1 LITDTASSS
10 LATTHAPY
18 DRIISDLLA
27 KGWSV
32 TPDFVQT
39 DILACLRQAASRYWN
54 DQHFHRAGI
63 GKGNNHA
70 VYNDVRTDYVMWID
84 PVDAATAIKQYL
96 GVIDALRCELNRK
109 LLLGLVEFE
118 GHIAFYP
125 RGTYYRK
132 HLDQFRNDDM
142 RIITSILY
150 LNENWH
156 EEDGGQLRIYTGENS
171 YQDILP
177 QAGQLVSFL
186 SSEFF
191 HEVLPTNRERLSIT
205 GWYKKRDHAQLL
217 HQAITQA

>member
-1 LITDTASSS
+1 MITDAAASS
-10 LATTHAPY
+10 LPTTHSRY
-18 DRIISDLLA
+18 EQIIFDLLE

-32 TPDFVQT
+32 TPDFIQT
-39 DILACLRQAASRYWN
+39 DILACLRQAASRYR
-54 DQHFHRAGI
+54 DKQYFYRAGI
-63 GKGNNHA
+63 GKGSARTVH
-70 VYNDVRTDYVMWID
+70 NDVRTDYVMWID
-84 PVDAATAIKQYL
+84 PADTASPIKQYL
-96 GVIDALRCELNRK
+96 GIIDELRRELNRK

-125 RGTYYRK
+125 SGTYYRK

-177 QAGQLVSFL
+177 HAGQLVTFL
-186 SSEFF
+186 SAEFF

-205 GWYKKRDHAQLL
+205 GWYKKRDHNQLL
-217 HQAITQA
+217 HQAISPA

>member
-1 LITDTASSS
+1 MITDAAASS
-10 LATTHAPY
+10 LPTTHSRY
-18 DRIISDLLA
+18 EQIIFDLLE

-32 TPDFVQT
+32 TPDFIQT
-39 DILACLRQAASRYWN
+39 DILACMRQAASRYR
-54 DQHFHRAGI
+54 DKQYFYRAGI
-63 GKGNNHA
+63 GKGGARTVH
-70 VYNDVRTDYVMWID
+70 NDVRTDYVMWID
-84 PVDAATAIKQYL
+84 PADNASPIKQYL
-96 GVIDALRCELNRK
+96 GIIDELRRELNRK

-177 QAGQLVSFL
+177 HAGQLVTFL

-205 GWYKKRDHAQLL
+205 GWYKKRDHNQLL
-217 HQAITQA
+217 HQAISPA